1 MHRLGYSP
9 SVPSLFSGWPCSS
22 NFGGDVM
29 EGFRFP
35 FRVCTNIHHDG
46 VTRNRESYIARVDS
60 DDNDRQRVRTIAAQA
75 PAIAF

>member
-1 MHRLGYSP
+1 
-9 SVPSLFSGWPCSS
+9 
-22 NFGGDVM
+22 M